1 LFLQVGSK
9 YTVKLPE
16 NPCSFSTYDADSDGK
31 ISEGELFGVLGI
43 DMIPA
48 SVLKDLDVVTGL
60 NIFDCFR

>member
-1 LFLQVGSK
+1 VGSK

-16 NPCSFSTYDADSDGK
+16 NPCHFNTYDADLDGK

-43 DMIPA
+43 DKIPA

-60 NIFDCFR
+60 SIFNCFR